1 VRQVKL
7 IFCAI
12 LSLAA
17 TLAWTQEDTIPKKRL
32 HIPAVA
38 TGFVGGESHDT
49 YVIHAQKGS
58 AVSIVSIDISW
69 QRSEDNQAQFTVS
82 ESPNFFNSAP
92 VIFGSESRQGRHWS
106 GQVPAAGDYYIYVV
120 AHPSAHYTLRVALK

>member
-1 VRQVKL
+1 ML
-7 IFCAI
+7 YAM
-12 LSLAA
+12 LTLAA

-38 TGFVGGESHDT
+38 IGFVGGESHDT

-58 AVSIVSIDISW
+58 TVSVDISW
-69 QRSEDNQAQFTVS
+69 QRSEGDRAQFTVS
-82 ESPNFFNSAP
+82 ESPNFFNSEP

-120 AHPSAHYTLRVALK
+120 AHPSAHYTLRVTQK